1 MSKSALRRQMLA
13 LRPSL
18 QSAHPSAAED
28 VARNFNVHVPLDPI
42 QDCVAV
48 YHASGGEIDSDDLV
62 ALLRARNV
70 PLALPVTHEK
80 GPLSFRVYAEDTFL
94 VPDAAGMLAPD
105 ENAPACRPSVIIL
118 PLLAFDA
125 TGARL
130 GRGGGHYDRTLA
142 GLRKKCLLR
151 AIGLAFDEQM
161 VEKCPVEPHDAPL
174 DMVVTPMRA
183 ITCGRGKR
191 L

>member
-1 MSKSALRRQMLA
+1 MSKTDLRRQMLG

-18 QSAHPSAAED
+18 QSAHPSAAGD
-28 VARNFNVHVPLDPI
+28 VARNFNEHVPLDPI

-48 YHASGGEIDSDDLV
+48 YRATGGEIDSDDLV

-80 GPLSFRVYAEDTFL
+80 GPLSFRVYSEGTSL

-105 ENAPACRPSVIIL
+105 RNTPACRPSVIIL

-142 GLRKKCLLR
+142 GLRKKCHLR
-151 AIGLAFDEQM
+151 AIGLAFDEQK
-161 VEKCPVEPHDAPL
+161 VEKCPVELHDALL

-183 ITCGRGKR
+183 IRCGEGER

>member
-18 QSAHPSAAED
+18 QSAHPSAAGD
-28 VARNFNVHVPLDPI
+28 VARNFNAHVPLDPI

-48 YHASGGEIDSDDLV
+48 YQASGGEIDSDDLV

-70 PLALPVTHEK
+70 PLALPVTHEN

-142 GLRKKCLLR
+142 GLRKKSHLR

-183 ITCGRGKR
+183 ITCGEGEC

>member
-13 LRPSL
+13 LRSSL
-18 QSAHPSAAED
+18 QSEHPSRAGD
-28 VARNFNVHVPLDPI
+28 VARNFNAHVPLDPI

-62 ALLRARNV
+62 ALLRTRNV

-80 GPLSFRVYAEDTFL
+80 GPLSFRVYAEDTLL

-105 ENAPACRPSVIIL
+105 ENAPACRPSIIIL

-130 GRGGGHYDRTLA
+130 GRGRGHYDRTLA
-142 GLRKKCLLR
+142 GLRKKCPLR

-174 DMVVTPMRA
+174 DMVVTPMRV
-183 ITCGRGKR
+183 IKCGEGNR

>member
-1 MSKSALRRQMLA
+1 MSKSEMRRHMLGLRRL
-13 LRPSL
+13 LHHE
-18 QSAHPSAAED
+18 HPSAPRD
-28 VARNFNVHVPLDPI
+28 VARQIDAHVPLDPT

-48 YHASGGEIDSDDLV
+48 YYASGGEIASNDLI

-70 PLALPVTHEK
+70 PLALPVTHEN
-80 GPLSFRVYAEDTFL
+80 GLLSFRIFETDTDL
-94 VPDAAGMLAPD
+94 VPDAAGMAAPD
-105 ENAPACRPSVIIL
+105 THAPARHPSVIIL

-125 TGARL
+125 SGARL

-142 GLRKKCLLR
+142 GLRKKCHVR

-174 DMVVTPMRA
+174 DMVATPTR
-183 ITCGRGKR
+183 IISCGEGQR

>member
-18 QSAHPSAAED
+18 HSAHPSAAGD
-28 VARNFNVHVPLDPI
+28 VARNFNAHVPLDPI

-62 ALLRARNV
+62 ALLRARKV
-70 PLALPVTHEK
+70 PLALPVTHEN

-183 ITCGRGKR
+183 ITCGEGEC

>member
-18 QSAHPSAAED
+18 QSAHPSAAGD
-28 VARNFNVHVPLDPI
+28 VARNFNEHVQIDPI

-48 YHASGGEIDSDDLV
+48 YHASGGEIDSDNLV

-70 PLALPVTHEK
+70 ALALPVTHQN
-80 GPLSFRVYAEDTFL
+80 GPLSFRVYAEGASL
-94 VPDAAGMLAPD
+94 VPDAAGILAP
-105 ENAPACRPSVIIL
+105 EGNAPVCLPSVIIL
-118 PLLAFDA
+118 PLLAFDT

-142 GLRKKCLLR
+142 GLRKKCHLR

-174 DMVVTPMRA
+174 DMVVTPMRV
-183 ITCGRGKR
+183 IRCGEGKR
-191 L
+191 S

>member
-1 MSKSALRRQMLA
+1 MSKTELRQQMLG
-13 LRPSL
+13 LRPSF
-18 QSAHPSAAED
+18 QSAHPSAAQD
-28 VARNFNVHVPLDPI
+28 VARNFDVQVPLDPS

-48 YHASGGEIDSDDLV
+48 YHASGGEISSDDLI

-70 PLALPVTHEK
+70 PLALPVTHEN
-80 GPLSFRVYAEDTFL
+80 GPLTFRIFEIDTDL
-94 VPDAAGMLAPD
+94 VPDAAGILAPD
-105 ENAPACRPSVIIL
+105 RDAPACAPSVIIL

-130 GRGGGHYDRTLA
+130 GRGGGHYDRTL
-142 GLRKKCLLR
+142 GVLRKKCHLR

-161 VEKCPVEPHDAPL
+161 VKKCPLEPHDAPI
-174 DMVVTPMRA
+174 DMVVTPTRA
-183 ITCGRGKR
+183 IMCGEGER

>member
-18 QSAHPSAAED
+18 KRAYPSAAGD
-28 VARNFNVHVPLDPI
+28 VARNFNAHVSLDPI

-48 YHASGGEIDSDDLV
+48 YHASGGEIDSENLV

-70 PLALPVTHEK
+70 PLALPVTHK
-80 GPLSFRVYAEDTFL
+80 NGPLSFRVYAEGTSL
-94 VPDAAGMLAPD
+94 VPDAAGVLAP
-105 ENAPACRPSVIIL
+105 EGNAPACRPSVIIL

-142 GLRKKCLLR
+142 GLREKCHLR

-161 VEKCPVEPHDAPL
+161 VEKCPVELHDALL
-174 DMVVTPMRA
+174 DMVVTPMRV
-183 ITCGRGKR
+183 IRCGKGKR
-191 L
+191 S